1 MWQNPLSDGGFDSAL
16 CNDGLSRWA
25 NYYIEGLRSL
35 LRPPASI
42 DGIYY
47 DGIAFSADTMRRVR
61 RVMQDEK
68 QP

>member
-1 MWQNPLSDGGFDSAL
+1 M
-16 CNDGLSRWA
+16 
-25 NYYIEGLRSL
+25 RSL